1 MAKKIEMYRCKC
13 KKIFETE
20 EAADACCRIPTPLPK
35 PDVTALRDIAATH
48 IKDLSLGHNPSNF
61 IEHTAYVA
69 LMETFYGP
77 KVWYWINSR

>member
-35 PDVTALRDIAATH
+35 PDIEALRDMVSKYIQ
-48 IKDLSLGHNPSNF
+48 DLAVGKRAPF
-61 IEHTAYVA
+61 IEHEAYTR
-69 LMETFYGP
+69 LIETFYGP
-77 KVWYWINSR
+77 KVWWWINNR